1 MGIISLRGRFGVIA
15 GYTPATDVTAQAG
28 INLGMT
34 GISDATD
41 GTDAGYAA
49 AIDGFHRHLML
60 VYTRSANNHLG
71 GGFNALAIAGHDAQS
86 WLRSS
91 GSRFSI
97 INRLLINALIIGFFI
112 LALTRKISR
121 SGLPWLARREIFGR
135 HAQRGLPILARP
147 LRKTWG

>member
-34 GISDATD
+34 GINDATD

-91 GSRFSI
+91 GSRFSSPS
-97 INRLLINALIIGFFI
+97 ASFS
-112 LALTRKISR
+112 AK
-121 SGLPWLARREIFGR
+121 
-135 HAQRGLPILARP
+135 
-147 LRKTWG
+147 